1 MKKLNVLF
9 SSMNDYDFVYLYTRF
24 LHRYQ
29 DDLAEAFDLIS
40 NKFAEINEWLLNVLM
55 SSDFHSNIEA
65 LTDAF
70 AVEARRRKIGDPVL
84 NPL

>member
-1 MKKLNVLF
+1 M
-9 SSMNDYDFVYLYTRF
+9 
-24 LHRYQ
+24 
-29 DDLAEAFDLIS
+29 AEAFDLIS
-40 NKFAEINEWLLNVLM
+40 NKFAEINEWLSNVLM

>member
-1 MKKLNVLF
+1 MA
-9 SSMNDYDFVYLYTRF
+9 
-24 LHRYQ
+24 Q
-29 DDLAEAFDLIS
+29 AFDLIS
-40 NKFAEINEWLLNVLM
+40 NKFAEINEWFSNVSM